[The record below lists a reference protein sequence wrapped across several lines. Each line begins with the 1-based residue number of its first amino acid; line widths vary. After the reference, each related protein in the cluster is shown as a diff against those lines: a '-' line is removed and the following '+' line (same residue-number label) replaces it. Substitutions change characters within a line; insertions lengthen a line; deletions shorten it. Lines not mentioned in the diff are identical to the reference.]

1 MRRLVGAVV
10 ERAADVLE
18 PVAALLVLRDLSI
31 RIEVDPIN
39 VRVRV
44 LDSTRRKGGG

>member
-1 MRRLVGAVV
+1 MRHLIGAVV

-44 LDSTRRKGGG
+44 LDTRRKDGG